1 MSSVKVTVNIEVD
14 GEPVKGFPLVR
25 RFEPVDR
32 DSFDATLSTGAGT
45 YAAFPASGQVASIQA
60 LLFQAVGDQFDV
72 RLTGVAA
79 SQVRLNRGG
88 FILVV
93 DSSGFTGPT
102 VANVS
107 ASPGGKATGF
117 LAGT

>member
-14 GEPVKGFPLVR
+14 GEPIRGFPIVR

-32 DSFDATLSTGAGT
+32 DSFDATLNGGAGV
-45 YAAFPASGQVASIQA
+45 YFNFPASGQIASIQA
-60 LLFQAVGDQFDV
+60 LLFQAIGDQFDV
-72 RLTGVAA
+72 RLNGTVN

-102 VANVS
+102 LANVS
-107 ASPGGKATGF
+107 ASPGGKAQGF